1 MVGGAGAGAVIAACP
16 RGRHQIAVEA
26 AEPRQAEVAVGAVVA
41 AGVGEGAGAGIQ
53 VVVVAEDIVGRNT
66 TD

>member
-1 MVGGAGAGAVIAACP
+1 
-16 RGRHQIAVEA
+16 
-26 AEPRQAEVAVGAVVA
+26 VAVGAVVA
-41 AGVGEGAGAGIQ
+41 AGVGAGAGADIQ

>member
-1 MVGGAGAGAVIAACP
+1 VGGAAIAACP
-16 RGRHQIAVEA
+16 RVRPQIAVEA
-26 AEPRQAEVAVGAVVA
+26 VEAAEARQAEVAVGAVVA
-41 AGVGEGAGAGIQ
+41 AGAGAVAGVGIQ